1 MDHVTSGAIAR
12 LLALALTA
20 HPVEGGST
28 PLTSAPV
35 LAEAMY
41 SSFVVDGMSDVRG
54 NFPMHH
60 CSPESIHQSTIAAW
74 LRVRPAYAKDG
85 FPLLLETNGRCSSTK
100 TPLNSSS
107 PAPDTTTTPCFGRG
121 GFGRGQASSDTL
133 RSRSTASNSLR
144 DVCWDAMRA
153 SLKALCTEPGFS

>member
-60 CSPESIHQSTIAAW
+60 CSPESTHQSTIAAW

-100 TPLNSSS
+100 TPLISSS
-107 PAPDTTTTPCFGRG
+107 PAPDTTTTR
-121 GFGRGQASSDTL
+121 ASSSFIGLELEPPIARNQLRRWRALLADT
-133 RSRSTASNSLR
+133 RSI
-144 DVCWDAMRA
+144 
-153 SLKALCTEPGFS
+153 K